1 MAAPAENSNKRR
13 KPLHL
18 LLLRHDMMFRLIKII
33 AASHGGSATWKKT
46 GGVFTLSLT
55 IPDQQ

>member
-1 MAAPAENSNKRR
+1 
-13 KPLHL
+13 
-18 LLLRHDMMFRLIKII
+18 MMFRLIKII